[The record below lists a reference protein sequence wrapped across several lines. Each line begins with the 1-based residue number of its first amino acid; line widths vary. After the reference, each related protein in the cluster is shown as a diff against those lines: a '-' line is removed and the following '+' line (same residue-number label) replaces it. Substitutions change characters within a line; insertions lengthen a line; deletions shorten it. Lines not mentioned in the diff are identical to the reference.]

1 MELLSRYLTSEI
13 EEFNRNNVQVRFM
26 GSREGLPE
34 VVKRKWTTLWKQLK
48 QYRYYFKLGNKLRW
62 AGRNFTG
69 NTAYCGRYRKRLA
82 ESRRYTGRNF

>member
-48 QYRYYFKLGNKLRW
+48 TIPVLF
-62 AGRNFTG
+62 
-69 NTAYCGRYRKRLA
+69 
-82 ESRRYTGRNF
+82 

>member
-34 VVKRKWTTLWKQLK
+34 VVKENGPR
-48 QYRYYFKLGNKLRW
+48 
-62 AGRNFTG
+62 
-69 NTAYCGRYRKRLA
+69 CG
-82 ESRRYTGRNF
+82 SN